1 MLHAATVDQLDARIL
16 NQLDTDPTMTALA
29 LSRTLGVARNTV
41 HARLRRLETSGALA
55 APSRRV
61 RLSALGY
68 PLTAFIE
75 ISIRQDLA
83 TEAYAALESIPEI
96 VEVHATTGDADLFAK
111 VVAHDTE
118 DLHRIAGVLL
128 AAPGVVRTN
137 TKVSLI
143 EVIPYRPSSL
153 LARLVEEPSAR

>member
-1 MLHAATVDQLDARIL
+1 MPHPATIDHLDARIL
-16 NQLDTDPTMTALA
+16 TALDDDPSMTALA
-29 LSRTLGVARNTV
+29 LARTLGVARNTV

-143 EVIPYRPSSL
+143 EVIPYRASTL
-153 LARLVEEPSAR
+153 LDRLAAGTSAR